1 MNDDNEKTLADELAV
16 DDLDD
21 NISLDDLPV

>member
-1 MNDDNEKTLADELAV
+1 MDDNNEKTLADELAV

-21 NISLDDLPV
+21 EVSLDDLPV